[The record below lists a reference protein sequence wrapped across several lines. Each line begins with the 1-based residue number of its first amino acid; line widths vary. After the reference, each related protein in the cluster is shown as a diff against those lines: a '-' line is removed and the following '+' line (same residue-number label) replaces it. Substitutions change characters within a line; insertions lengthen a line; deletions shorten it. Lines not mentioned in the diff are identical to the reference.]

1 MIINVDSRPEDNI
14 YFIAAMLINILKS
27 NDYNIMN
34 LYNECQK
41 NNKTSF
47 SLYILSLDWLQLL
60 GVVEI
65 KNNKCVLLKC

>member
-14 YFIAAMLINILKS
+14 YFIAAMLINILK
-27 NDYNIMN
+27 NDDYNIMN
-34 LYNECQK
+34 LYSEYQK

-47 SLYILSLDWLQLL
+47 SLYILSLAWLQLI

-65 KNNKCVLLKC
+65 KNN